1 MRTTRLPSLLGSRYG
16 PLLVIQSAANL
27 LLAVWLYLEY
37 THNPFMQAY
46 VSNVWASVW
55 PEITIGISAVI
66 VAVVILAFYGR
77 RHSQSLPAA
86 LGSKSKLEDL
96 EEPDNLARVE
106 VYQSK
111 ISKGLVEE
119 SEVDRNLWEDVYNDS
134 FGNEKITFAREN
146 GFYHCRR
153 SDLENM
159 DSAAL
164 MNIFETSKKFLDFD
178 MYRRY
183 LDTKPPVGYDPMA
196 MQRQI
201 KRAVELIQEI
211 LRQRYEKEADH

>member
-1 MRTTRLPSLLGSRYG
+1 
-16 PLLVIQSAANL
+16 
-27 LLAVWLYLEY
+27 
-37 THNPFMQAY
+37 
-46 VSNVWASVW
+46 
-55 PEITIGISAVI
+55 
-66 VAVVILAFYGR
+66 
-77 RHSQSLPAA
+77 
-86 LGSKSKLEDL
+86 
-96 EEPDNLARVE
+96 

-134 FGNEKITFAREN
+134 VGNEKITFAREN

-153 SDLENM
+153 SDLESM

-178 MYRRY
+178 MYRPY

>member
-46 VSNVWASVW
+46 VSDAWASVW

-77 RHSQSLPAA
+77 RHSQSLPAR

-96 EEPDNLARVE
+96 EEPSNLARLDMCPFCE
-106 VYQSK
+106 TPLRP
-111 ISKGLVEE
+111 ISEGRLQCRK
-119 SEVDRNLWEDVYNDS
+119 
-134 FGNEKITFAREN
+134 
-146 GFYHCRR
+146 CRR
-153 SDLENM
+153 YFKSSLP
-159 DSAAL
+159 
-164 MNIFETSKKFLDFD
+164 K
-178 MYRRY
+178 
-183 LDTKPPVGYDPMA
+183 MA
-196 MQRQI
+196 
-201 KRAVELIQEI
+201 
-211 LRQRYEKEADH
+211 Y